1 MNKTVLTKGR
11 FETRQLT
18 IVGLLS
24 AISVTL
30 GLTGY
35 GFIPFPIAHATI
47 MHIPVIIGAIIE
59 GPIVGILVGL
69 MFGIFSMIQ
78 NMMTPSVLSFAFM
91 NPLVAILPR
100 ILIGITSYYTYVLL
114 KKCNEPLRI
123 GITAVVGTLTNTVGV
138 LSMIYFLYAQQYA
151 RTVKISVS
159 GAAKA
164 IFGVAGLNGSIESAV
179 AVVIVV
185 PVIIAIKKIRNR
197 S

>member
-1 MNKTVLTKGR
+1 MNKTLTKPR

-47 MHIPVIIGAIIE
+47 MHIPVIIGAILE

-78 NMMTPSVLSFAFM
+78 NIMTPSVLSFAFI

-100 ILIGITSYYTYVLL
+100 VLIGVTAYYSYTLL
-114 KKCNEPLRI
+114 KKCNEPIRI
-123 GITAVVGTLTNTVGV
+123 GVAAIVGTLTNTVGV
-138 LSMIYFLYAQQYA
+138 LSMIYFLYAKEYA
-151 RTVKISVS
+151 SAAKISVS
-159 GAAKA
+159 ATAKA
-164 IFGVAGLNGSIESAV
+164 IFGVAGLNGSIEAAV
-179 AVVIVV
+179 AVVIIV
-185 PVIIAIKKIRNR
+185 PVVLAIKKIRNHR
-197 S
+197 

>member
-1 MNKTVLTKGR
+1 MNKNVLAKSK

-59 GPIVGILVGL
+59 GPVVGILVGL
-69 MFGIFSMIQ
+69 MFGVFSMIQ

-100 ILIGITSYYTYVLL
+100 VLIGVTAYYTYALL

-138 LSMIYFLYAQQYA
+138 LTMIYFLYAERYA
-151 RTVKISVS
+151 QAAKISVS

-164 IFGVAGLNGSIESAV
+164 IYGVAGLNGSIESAV
-179 AVVIVV
+179 AVVIIV
-185 PVIIAIKKIRNR
+185 PVVLAIKKIRGR